1 MARLYLAPSDHNF
14 GRLRKMAFSMARDEG
29 RSSGSR
35 PPQQITKR
43 SCSCPYVHLIL
54 LFFVLHITGYYANI
68 IVGMIV
74 VLSTEVPSWLP
85 IPYSSEV
92 PYNSINCRHLN
103 INFIQKSTNITSESA
118 CTSST
123 WIERLLLAFFLPSFL
138 PSLHLSLSSL
148 ISLFVPSI
156 PFDLSVSLF
165 LLLHRVLC

>member
-68 IVGMIV
+68 IIVGMIV
-74 VLSTEVPSWLP
+74 VLSTEVPSWLL

-123 WIERLLLAFFLPSFL
+123 WIERLLLAFFLPSF
-138 PSLHLSLSSL
+138 

>member
-1 MARLYLAPSDHNF
+1 
-14 GRLRKMAFSMARDEG
+14 MARDEG

-138 PSLHLSLSSL
+138 PCIFLSLLLSL
-148 ISLFVPSI
+148 CSFPRFPSTYQF
-156 PFDLSVSLF
+156 PYFFFCTEYCV
-165 LLLHRVLC
+165 RLCCHLRCCWHMVV

>member
-1 MARLYLAPSDHNF
+1 
-14 GRLRKMAFSMARDEG
+14 MARDEG

-74 VLSTEVPSWLP
+74 VLSTEVPSWLL

-118 CTSST
+118 CTSSST

-138 PSLHLSLSSL
+138 ASFSLFSYLSVRSLDSLRL
-148 ISLFVPSI
+148 IS
-156 PFDLSVSLF
+156 F
-165 LLLHRVLC
+165 LISSFAQSTVLDCVVT